1 VNRTNAS
8 ASDNNDAA
16 AVASL
21 FTEDAVL
28 VTDSGPVYGR
38 DAIEKYYT
46 AVFKKSRIGRLPL
59 SEVDRIKIMMAFLFD
74 RLRKLEFRLRP
85 LRQPDSALA

>member
-46 AVFKKSRIGRLPL
+46 AVFKKFHFRNHVTKADQNLDNTRKGLGLHCLLARRL
-59 SEVDRIKIMMAFLFD
+59 
-74 RLRKLEFRLRP
+74 
-85 LRQPDSALA
+85 